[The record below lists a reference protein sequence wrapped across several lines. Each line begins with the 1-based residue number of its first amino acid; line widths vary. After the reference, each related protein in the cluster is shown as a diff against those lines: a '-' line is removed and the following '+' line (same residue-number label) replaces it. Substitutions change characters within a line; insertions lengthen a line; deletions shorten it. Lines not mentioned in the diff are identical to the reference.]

1 MPRVVCFVCIDAPC
15 PEPILPTFE
24 ALQWNVEQ
32 HGGGEVTPFHHGLSK
47 APATATFAY
56 YPHASA
62 TSSMYAWDESTKPK
76 LSAAELARRLKAGE
90 LPRELSGPRWLRH
103 APAWLLRRGIA
114 RVQARSAVQV
124 PMECTL
130 RRLSDVLREQHV
142 ERVDL
147 LKVDVEQAEMDVL
160 QGVDAHDW
168 AKVAVCVV
176 EVHDLDGR
184 LAAMRE
190 LLAAHGLSAQEVS
203 QEAVFVGTNVH
214 TLVASR
220 PPTDAA
226 AAAGGDEEGA
236 VLPESGAAAAATTAA
251 AAAA

>member
-1 MPRVVCFVCIDAPC
+1 MPSRHRRHT

-24 ALQWNVEQ
+24 ALQWNVAQ

-47 APATATFAY
+47 AAASATFAY

-62 TSSMYAWDESTKPK
+62 TSSMYAWDETTKPK
-76 LSAAELARRLKAGE
+76 MTPAELARRLKAGE
-90 LPRELSGPRWLRH
+90 LPRELSGPPWLRR
-103 APAWLLRRGIA
+103 APAWLLRAGIA
-114 RVQARSAVQV
+114 RVQARSAVHV

-130 RRLSDVLREQHV
+130 RRLSDVLREQRI

-160 QGVDAHDW
+160 QGVDEDDW
-168 AKVAVCVV
+168 RKVAVCVV

-184 LAAMRE
+184 LAAMRAM
-190 LLAAHGLSAQEVS
+190 LGAHGLSEQEVS
-203 QEAVFVGTNVH
+203 QESVFVGTNVY

-220 PPTDAA
+220 PATAA
-226 AAAGGDEEGA
+226 AAAGGDDVSAA
-236 VLPESGAAAAATTAA
+236 VVLGESSEAAATAA
-251 AAAA
+251 AAAAA